1 MSDIW
6 IPTSLADLMD
16 RVSILQ
22 VKLVHLEGEKRKVV
36 KLQHARLTKVLAG
49 QDWDFED
56 LKKLEEIN
64 NILWLLEDDV
74 RKFIDEAQIDYYHQI
89 TYWNDERAKLKKQ
102 IDEKA
107 GSELREVKSYV

>member
-16 RVSILQ
+16 RVAILQ
-22 VKLVHLEGEKRKVV
+22 VKLVHLDGDKHEIV
-36 KLQHARLTKVLAG
+36 KLQHARLTKILMG
-49 QDWDFED
+49 QDWVFQD
-56 LKKLEEIN
+56 LKELEEIN
-64 NILWLLEDDV
+64 NVLWGLEDSV
-74 RKFIDEAQIDYYHQI
+74 RVQPHLIDYMAI
-89 TYWNDERAKLKKQ
+89 TSWNDERARIKKR